1 MIKKVEDISYYKYMS
16 LYHSQHFTNKEIVNI
31 KSLLSTKW
39 DISFH
44 ELVSISPN
52 MPNTWDRKFKEGGD
66 NSINLI
72 SLVRYYPRKSMS
84 IYKRE
89 DEWFL
94 VIYFKNYYGPLKKEF
109 FLIDGFDSLI
119 IFIKEKINND

>member
-94 VIYFKNYYGPLKKEF
+94 IKIKVYSLDTIYY
-109 FLIDGFDSLI
+109 LIDGFDSLI
-119 IFIKEKINND
+119 SFLKENYLII